1 MLNFCKE
8 WSPEENERFLDACR
22 RKKIEYCQKFGLPIP
37 ETWDTLQDYMT
48 ENKRLH
54 VTVQCMAV
62 YDSYIDVPACYS
74 LDDAIEYAKDN
85 LHEIPLGQMEYV
97 QDSDILDEENC
108 DFAW

>member
-1 MLNFCKE
+1 
-8 WSPEENERFLDACR
+8 
-22 RKKIEYCQKFGLPIP
+22 
-37 ETWDTLQDYMT
+37 MT

-108 DFAW
+108 DFEW